1 MKGEFGKP
9 IILAIFLAVTSKGIV
24 HKTTARLPLCSK
36 VMPSC
41 KLHVEQLPQ
50 SPAAVIRK
58 SHSETNLSMVSLGA
72 GALALRLKRTSLIS
86 QRYSA

>member
-1 MKGEFGKP
+1 MT
-9 IILAIFLAVTSKGIV
+9 LAIFFAVTMKGSV
-24 HKTTARLPLCSK
+24 HITTARLPVCSK

-58 SHSETNLSMVSLGA
+58 SHSAMSWSMVSVGA
-72 GALALRLKRTSLIS
+72 GALALRLNLISRTSH
-86 QRYSA
+86 